1 MTGLKK
7 LCNEIVHLKKKKIEV
22 NFSRDENLRERVDH
36 REDGDRERDGQRNK
50 SRDEN
55 SGERDHQRNEI
66 SNGKSKLN
74 VKDKTGRIPWYQ

>member
-1 MTGLKK
+1 MITLMHRKLMTTYYAEKDAQS
-7 LCNEIVHLKKKKIEV
+7 NR
-22 NFSRDENLRERVDH
+22 SRDDNSRAREYR
-36 REDGDRERDGQRNK
+36 RNDGERNGQRNK